1 MLAVDLIAACVLVGA
16 AIWGYWA
23 GFARALPVLGFAAG
37 AAAGALAV
45 PLLLNKG
52 QESEWALVF
61 AVPAAL
67 IFGGLAGA
75 LVERRTLK
83 LRRRLRQI
91 GVGSAL
97 GGAFIA
103 AFSGLVAVWLLG
115 AAFAQI
121 GTLRDRIEG
130 SEVVGS
136 LNEVLPPPGPAARKT
151 QRLFDP
157 LPIAAGPRPQIA
169 APDPALVDDREVNL
183 AGESVVKLSVLRT
196 CGRSISGSGWFAA
209 QGVVITNAHVVAA
222 STLVSVQEQG
232 GMDGSVGTVIHFDP
246 TNDLAI
252 VRVPDLLRVRPLALM
267 GRPRAATAGAVIGF
281 PAGEHR
287 IRESRI
293 GETTDSNTAS
303 VTTQEL
309 PPEFPRAL
317 GGRELTPFRG
327 DTGPGGSGGPIV
339 DGRGR
344 VLGTVAVSLPGFG
357 GYAVPNRHVRSALRN
372 LAASGPAVSTG
383 DCGPTADD
391 DQRQ

>member
-23 GFARALPVLGFAAG
+23 GFARTLPVLGFAAG
-37 AAAGALAV
+37 AAAGALTV

-67 IFGGLAGA
+67 IFGALAGA
-75 LVERRTLK
+75 LVERWTLK

-97 GGAFIA
+97 GGALVA
-103 AFSGLVAVWLLG
+103 VFSGLVAVWLLG

-121 GTLRDRIEG
+121 GTLRDRIES
-130 SEVVGS
+130 SELVGN
-136 LNEVLPPPGPAARKT
+136 LNEVLPAPGPAGRRKE
-151 QRLFDP
+151 RLFDP
-157 LPIAAGPRPQIA
+157 FPTVAGPRPEIA
-169 APDPALVDDREVNL
+169 APDPALVDDPQVKL

-196 CGRSISGSGWFAA
+196 CGRSISGSGWFIA
-209 QGVVITNAHVVAA
+209 QGVVVTNAHVVAA

-232 GMDGSVGTVIHFDP
+232 SMDGSVGTVIHFDP

-252 VRVPDLLRVRPLALM
+252 VRVPDLLRVRPLAM
-267 GRPRAATAGAVIGF
+267 IRRPRAATAGAIIGF
-281 PAGEHR
+281 PGGKHR
-287 IRESRI
+287 IRETRI
-293 GETTDSNTAS
+293 GETADSNTGI
-303 VTTQEL
+303 VTAQEL

-317 GGRELTPFRG
+317 RARELTPFRG
-327 DTGPGGSGGPIV
+327 DTAPGGSGGPLV
-339 DGRGR
+339 DDRGR
-344 VLGTVAVSLPGFG
+344 VLGTVALSLPGFG
-357 GYAVPNRHVRSALRN
+357 GYAVSNRHVRSALRN
-372 LAASGPAVSTG
+372 LAGSGPAVSTG
-383 DCGPTADD
+383 DCGPTSND